1 MLRRIL
7 ALVVKE
13 LLVTLRDRKS
23 RIVLIALPLVQLL
36 IFPHA
41 ATFEVRNLERLTFN
55 EDRGQAGHDLVAAFA
70 AAGPFR
76 WRGAV
81 TGEAALDRALET
93 GRTDIVL
100 RIPGDFSA
108 DLAAGRGAEVQAI
121 LDGRNSNTALI
132 AAGYARRIAARAG
145 AGLSAAAPAGP
156 ETRVL
161 YNPKLRSTWFIL
173 PGLVGV
179 LTLIVTLAITA
190 FSLAREKEVGTHD
203 QLRVTPLGAPELLI
217 GKAAPGFVIGLG
229 ESGLRRGRD
238 ARLRRAVPR
247 RSGPFRAGDGGVP
260 AGGGRNRARDLGAR
274 RDAAAGAL
282 RRFPVRRAPGDPLG
296 LRHADRQHAGRDRGA
311 DPGEP
316 AALLHRDRT
325 GCVSPGSAARGLL
338 GAALADGGDRAGD
351 ALGGR
356 ADDAPLTGARRR
368 RRAERPGIGDHPG
381 HDPLPPLPQRPSQ
394 NRIA

>member
-41 ATFEVRNLERLTFN
+41 ATFEVRNLELLTFN

-81 TGEAALDRALET
+81 TGEAAPDRALET
-93 GRTDIVL
+93 GRADIVL

-161 YNPKLRSTWFIL
+161 YNPNLRSKWFIL

-217 GKAAPGFVIGLG
+217 GESAVFAGVATLGYGVPFLGDLGLFALATAVFLLAVVGIGLAI
-229 ESGLRRGRD
+229 SAL
-238 ARLRRAVPR
+238 AATQQQAL
-247 RSGPFRAGDGGVP
+247 FGGFLFVVP
-260 AGGGRNRARDLGAR
+260 AVILSGFATPIGNMPDAIEALTRVNPLRYYIAIARGAFLRDLPLAVYWAQLWPMAAIALATLS
-274 RDAAAGAL
+274 AAAL
-282 RRFPVRRAPGDPLG
+282 MMRR
-296 LRHADRQHAGRDRGA
+296 
-311 DPGEP
+311 
-316 AALLHRDRT
+316 
-325 GCVSPGSAARGLL
+325 
-338 GAALADGGDRAGD
+338 
-351 ALGGR
+351 
-356 ADDAPLTGARRR
+356 
-368 RRAERPGIGDHPG
+368 
-381 HDPLPPLPQRPSQ
+381 
-394 NRIA
+394 